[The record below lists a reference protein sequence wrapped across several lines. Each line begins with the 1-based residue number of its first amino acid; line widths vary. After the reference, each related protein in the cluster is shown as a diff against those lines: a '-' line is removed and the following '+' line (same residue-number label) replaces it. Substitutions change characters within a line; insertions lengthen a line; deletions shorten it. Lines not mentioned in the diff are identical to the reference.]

1 MEVMG
6 NLFIMLL
13 WRAWSVRNSVL
24 RAGKKISID
33 SSVVFLTRYMD
44 SLMQCRQ
51 NSFQVDNKG
60 KRCGLVGRSRM
71 TSGARQEKKKWV
83 PPDPGWMKT
92 NVDGGFLA

>member
-6 NLFIMLL
+6 NLFMLL

-33 SSVVFLTRYMD
+33 SSVVFLTCYMD

-60 KRCGLVGRSRM
+60 KSCGLVGRSRM
-71 TSGARQEKKKWV
+71 TSARQEKKKWV
-83 PPDPGWMKT
+83 PPDPGWMKI